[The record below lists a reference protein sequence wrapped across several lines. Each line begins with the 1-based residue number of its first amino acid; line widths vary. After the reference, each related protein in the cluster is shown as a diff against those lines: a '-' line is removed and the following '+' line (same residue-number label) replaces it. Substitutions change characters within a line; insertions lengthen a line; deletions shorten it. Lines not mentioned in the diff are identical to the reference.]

1 MTLSDTK
8 PTILLLHGALG
19 SRTQFD
25 HLVPSLE
32 RSMHVLTMN
41 FAGHGGRP
49 TARSFDMELFTD
61 DLMTFLDE
69 NGLDR
74 THIFGFSM
82 GGYVALK
89 TALNYPD
96 RIGHIATLGTKFNWT
111 PESAAKEL
119 RMLDPDSI
127 LEKVPHF
134 AERLRTIH
142 HPQDWKTVVRRTG
155 EMMTGLG
162 SGKRLSENDL
172 QKIGNRVI
180 IGIGDQDEMVSV
192 EESAWAA
199 DNLPDGTLTILQG
212 VKHPIEKLNPDI
224 VQNLLFELLEI

>member
-1 MTLSDTK
+1 MALSEKK

-19 SRTQFD
+19 SRAQFD
-25 HLVPSLE
+25 HLIPSLE
-32 RSMHVLTMN
+32 RSMKVLTMN
-41 FAGHGGRP
+41 FEGHGGRP
-49 TARSFDMELFTD
+49 SGRSFDMEHFTE

-74 THIFGFSM
+74 THIFGYSM
-82 GGYVALK
+82 GGYVALN

-111 PESAAKEL
+111 PESAAREL
-119 RMLDPDSI
+119 RMLDPDRI

-134 AERLRTIH
+134 AERLKTIH
-142 HPQDWKTVVRRTG
+142 QPQDWKEVVRRTG
-155 EMMTGLG
+155 DMMTGLG
-162 SGKRLSENDL
+162 NGKRLSGNDL
-172 QKIGNRVI
+172 EKISNRVI

-199 DNLPDGTLTILQG
+199 DNLPDGTLRILQG
-212 VKHPIEKLNPDI
+212 VKHPIEKLYPDI
-224 VQNLLFELLEI
+224 VQNLLFEFLEI